1 MRGVALAA
9 VVGGSL
15 VAVAAQANTD
25 TVPLS
30 CVGSAAEGYSH
41 LGDGV
46 TDTTMESQTI
56 NSSGDCYY
64 AYLFASA
71 YNVLTGQYD
80 SGNRGWT
87 SGYQS
92 PDWFESGG
100 ALSHNEISGDH
111 NVCLT
116 TLGTGCNPAGFVDT
130 NATN

>member
-1 MRGVALAA
+1 VRGVALAA
-9 VVGGSL
+9 ALGGSL
-15 VAVAAQANTD
+15 AAVSAQANTD

-46 TDTTMESQTI
+46 TDTTMESETF
-56 NSSGDCYY
+56 NTSGDCYY
-64 AYLFASA
+64 AYLFA
-71 YNVLTGQYD
+71 YNVRTGQYD
-80 SGNRGWT
+80 SVNRGWT
-87 SGYQS
+87 NGYQS

-116 TLGTGCNPAGFVDT
+116 TLGNRL
-130 NATN
+130 